1 MTDKKEQ
8 ILLTALELFANEGY
22 KGVPTSKIAK
32 QAGVSEGLIF
42 KHFTNKE
49 GLLEAIMS
57 LAIEKMEALLS
68 PIVSENNPKKVIE
81 KTIAMPFSV
90 KESTYNFW
98 KLQFKLKWEI
108 EYSSADKMKPLIDK
122 LSWAFAQL
130 NYKEPQAEAE
140 ILNHIIESIS
150 GGILKDGLES
160 QKGLQDFLLKKY
172 VTSTN

>member
-42 KHFTNKE
+42 RHFTNKE
-49 GLLEAIMS
+49 GLLQAIMS
-57 LAIEKMEALLS
+57 LAIEKTAALFK
-68 PIVSENNPKKVIE
+68 PIISENDPKRVLE
-81 KTIAMPFSV
+81 KTIVLPFV
-90 KESTYNFW
+90 VEESAYNFW
-98 KLQFKLKWEI
+98 KLQFKLKWEM
-108 EYSSADKMKPLIDK
+108 EYSSAEKMKPLIDK

-130 NYKEPQAEAE
+130 DYSEPQAEAE
-140 ILNHIIESIS
+140 VLNHIIESIS

-160 QKGLQDFLLKKY
+160 QSGLKHFLLKKY
-172 VTSTN
+172 VGS